1 MKVESWV
8 VLMTYLHEGQI
19 LWAST
24 DVYQLNKMYIEQK
37 HYEEHWFWSFEFV
50 GIFCIIVCGK
60 GLFSPKLE
68 LSF

>member
-1 MKVESWV
+1 
-8 VLMTYLHEGQI
+8 MTYLHEGFQI

-50 GIFCIIVCGK
+50 GIFCIIVHGK
-60 GLFSPKLE
+60 ILFSPKLK